1 MLKYFSVS
9 LCLRGEYSRDCV
21 WSRLKEIRIFIH
33 RFPQMSTEEKPE
45 EKFKLLINIG
55 IGLSALLIA
64 GIIVTIGI
72 TASNPGDEPD
82 EYAMQRYRDSMMAA
96 NAVVEAYDYDYYYN
110 DPGDRYDYGPGPTER
125 ENDSLNKA
133 LRGTTYSYQQDL
145 LDHLDDESDNCARQI
160 HELIVA
166 FQDTLKK
173 PGVSYTATTSI
184 SFFGNTSRDEELFSA
199 LFSYRELSEEYAEDA
214 GLYDYISYR
223 TYFPLLEKSDY
234 AYIKS
239 WDKTEFEKDP
249 DSVINYLERM
259 EMDLRYYENQMLWDL
274 TY

>member
-1 MLKYFSVS
+1 
-9 LCLRGEYSRDCV
+9 
-21 WSRLKEIRIFIH
+21 
-33 RFPQMSTEEKPE
+33 MSTEEKPE
-45 EKFKLLINIG
+45 EKFKMLINIG
-55 IGLSALLIA
+55 IGLSCLLIV
-64 GIIVTIGI
+64 GIFVTIGV
-72 TASNPGDEPD
+72 TLSNTKEEPD
-82 EYAMQRYRDSMMAA
+82 EYAIQMYRDSMMAA
-96 NAVVEAYDYDYYYN
+96 NAVVQDYGGYYYN

-125 ENDSLNKA
+125 ENDSLNNT
-133 LRGTTYSYQQDL
+133 LRSSTYSYQQDL
-145 LDHLDDESDNCARQI
+145 LDHLDDESDNCARKI

-184 SFFGNTSRDEELFSA
+184 TFFSNTQRDEELFSA

-223 TYFPLLEKSDY
+223 TYFPLLETSDY
-234 AYIKS
+234 AYIES

-249 DSVINYLERM
+249 DAVITYLEHM